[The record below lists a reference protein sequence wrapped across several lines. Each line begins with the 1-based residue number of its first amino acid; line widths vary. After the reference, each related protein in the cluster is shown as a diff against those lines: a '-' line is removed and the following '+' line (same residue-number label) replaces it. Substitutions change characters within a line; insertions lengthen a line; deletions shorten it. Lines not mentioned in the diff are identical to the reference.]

1 MNKLTLNNIAKVL
14 VEKNGLEPKEAMT
27 FTAAMFD
34 LIHDRL
40 NEEGIVKVK
49 GLGTFKM
56 IRVEARESIN
66 VRTGER
72 VLIDS
77 HAKITFTPDAVMKE
91 LVNKPFSQFETVV
104 LNDDVEFTD
113 MKSEETTDETNN
125 SEQSETLVDVVS
137 EGGTPEPAPVVAP
150 EPAPVVAPEPV
161 AEPTPVVAPEPVA
174 EVAPEPV
181 AEVAPEPVAVVAP
194 EPVAEVAPEPVAEVA
209 PEPVAVVA
217 PEPVAEIAPEPAP
230 VVAPEPVAEVA
241 PEPTPV
247 VAPEQTREVPEP
259 TVPSAD
265 EESEEKTSA
274 VQTCYEEDEEE
285 SHWLRNIGWAF
296 LVLVLMAASAVGGY
310 LYGVGQIPS
319 QTAMADT
326 VSAVKVNPV
335 VTDTLV
341 NDSLKADSVAVKTE
355 AKHEDKAASEQ
366 QPQEKTS
373 QNPHDKYAEMD
384 ARVRTGAYKIT
395 GLDREVKVR
404 AGDNLKRI
412 ARRELGSDDV
422 VCYIEV
428 FNKMNASAELKEG
441 QTIKIPALKL
451 KKKKQRDD

>member
-14 VEKNGLEPKEAMT
+14 VEKNGLEPKEAMM
-27 FTAAMFD
+27 FTTAMFD

-125 SEQSETLVDVVS
+125 SEQSESLVDVVS
-137 EGGTPEPAPVVAP
+137 EGGTPEPAP
-150 EPAPVVAPEPV
+150 EP
-161 AEPTPVVAPEPVA
+161 APEPVA
-174 EVAPEPV
+174 EV
-181 AEVAPEPVAVVAP
+181 
-194 EPVAEVAPEPVAEVA
+194 
-209 PEPVAVVA
+209 
-217 PEPVAEIAPEPAP
+217 APEPAP

-247 VAPEQTREVPEP
+247 VAPEPVAEVAPEPTPVVAPEPTREVPEP

-265 EESEEKTSA
+265 EESEENTSA

-285 SHWLRNIGWAF
+285 SHWHRNIGWAF

-355 AKHEDKAASEQ
+355 AKHEDKAASEE

-373 QNPHDKYAEMD
+373 QNLHDKYAEMD

-412 ARRELGSDDV
+412 ARRELGSDDM

>member
-14 VEKNGLEPKEAMT
+14 VEKNGLEPKEAMM
-27 FTAAMFD
+27 FTTAMFD

-125 SEQSETLVDVVS
+125 SEQSESLVDVVS
-137 EGGTPEPAPVVAP
+137 EGGTPEPAP
-150 EPAPVVAPEPV
+150 EPAPEPV
-161 AEPTPVVAPEPVA
+161 AEP
-174 EVAPEPV
+174 
-181 AEVAPEPVAVVAP
+181 
-194 EPVAEVAPEPVAEVA
+194 
-209 PEPVAVVA
+209 
-217 PEPVAEIAPEPAP
+217 APEPAP
-230 VVAPEPVAEVA
+230 LVAPEPVAEVA

-247 VAPEQTREVPEP
+247 VAPEPTREVPEP

-265 EESEEKTSA
+265 EESEENTSA

-285 SHWLRNIGWAF
+285 SHWHRNIGWAF

-355 AKHEDKAASEQ
+355 AKHEDKAASEE

-373 QNPHDKYAEMD
+373 QNLHDKYAEMD

-412 ARRELGSDDV
+412 ARRELGSDDM

>member
-14 VEKNGLEPKEAMT
+14 VEKNGLEPKEAMM
-27 FTAAMFD
+27 FTTAMFD

-125 SEQSETLVDVVS
+125 SEQSESLVDVVS
-137 EGGTPEPAPVVAP
+137 EGGTPEPAP
-150 EPAPVVAPEPV
+150 EPAPEPV
-161 AEPTPVVAPEPVA
+161 AEPTPEPAPVVAS
-174 EVAPEPV
+174 
-181 AEVAPEPVAVVAP
+181 
-194 EPVAEVAPEPVAEVA
+194 
-209 PEPVAVVA
+209 
-217 PEPVAEIAPEPAP
+217 EPAP
-230 VVAPEPVAEVA
+230 VVAPEPVAEVV

-247 VAPEQTREVPEP
+247 VAPEPTREVPEP

-265 EESEEKTSA
+265 EESEENTSA

-285 SHWLRNIGWAF
+285 SHWHRNIGWAF

-355 AKHEDKAASEQ
+355 AKHEDKAASEE

-373 QNPHDKYAEMD
+373 QNLHDKYAEMD

-412 ARRELGSDDV
+412 ARRELGSDDM

>member
-14 VEKNGLEPKEAMT
+14 VEKNGLEPKEAMM
-27 FTAAMFD
+27 FTTAMFD

-125 SEQSETLVDVVS
+125 SEQSESLVDVVS
-137 EGGTPEPAPVVAP
+137 EGETPEPAP
-150 EPAPVVAPEPV
+150 EP
-161 AEPTPVVAPEPVA
+161 APEPVA
-174 EVAPEPV
+174 EV
-181 AEVAPEPVAVVAP
+181 
-194 EPVAEVAPEPVAEVA
+194 
-209 PEPVAVVA
+209 
-217 PEPVAEIAPEPAP
+217 APEPAP

-241 PEPTPV
+241 PEPAPV
-247 VAPEQTREVPEP
+247 VAPEPTREVPEP

-265 EESEEKTSA
+265 EESEENTSA

-285 SHWLRNIGWAF
+285 SHWHRNIGWAF

-355 AKHEDKAASEQ
+355 AKHEDKAASEE

-373 QNPHDKYAEMD
+373 QNLHDKYAEMD

-412 ARRELGSDDV
+412 ARRELGSDDM

>member
-14 VEKNGLEPKEAMT
+14 VEKNGLEPKEAMM
-27 FTAAMFD
+27 FTTAMFD

-125 SEQSETLVDVVS
+125 SEQSESLVDVVS
-137 EGGTPEPAPVVAP
+137 EGGTPEPAPEPAPEPVVEVAP
-150 EPAPVVAPEPV
+150 EPAPEVAPEPV
-161 AEPTPVVAPEPVA
+161 AEPT
-174 EVAPEPV
+174 
-181 AEVAPEPVAVVAP
+181 
-194 EPVAEVAPEPVAEVA
+194 
-209 PEPVAVVA
+209 
-217 PEPVAEIAPEPAP
+217 PEPAP

-247 VAPEQTREVPEP
+247 VAPEPTREVPEP

-265 EESEEKTSA
+265 EESEENTSA

-355 AKHEDKAASEQ
+355 AKHEDKVASEQ

-373 QNPHDKYAEMD
+373 QDLHDKYAEMD

-412 ARRELGSDDV
+412 ARRELGSDDM

>member
-14 VEKNGLEPKEAMT
+14 VEKNGLEPKEAMM
-27 FTAAMFD
+27 FTTAMFD

-125 SEQSETLVDVVS
+125 SEQSESLVDVVS
-137 EGGTPEPAPVVAP
+137 EGGTPEPAP
-150 EPAPVVAPEPV
+150 EP
-161 AEPTPVVAPEPVA
+161 
-174 EVAPEPV
+174 
-181 AEVAPEPVAVVAP
+181 
-194 EPVAEVAPEPVAEVA
+194 
-209 PEPVAVVA
+209 
-217 PEPVAEIAPEPAP
+217 
-230 VVAPEPVAEVA
+230 APEPVAEVA

-247 VAPEQTREVPEP
+247 VAPEPTREVPEP

-265 EESEEKTSA
+265 EESEENTSA

-285 SHWLRNIGWAF
+285 SHWHRNIGWAF

-341 NDSLKADSVAVKTE
+341 NDSLKADSVAVKIE

-373 QNPHDKYAEMD
+373 QNLHDKYAEMD

-412 ARRELGSDDV
+412 ARRELGSDDM

>member
-14 VEKNGLEPKEAMT
+14 VEKNGLEPKEAMM
-27 FTAAMFD
+27 FTTAMFD

-125 SEQSETLVDVVS
+125 SEQSESLVDVVS
-137 EGGTPEPAPVVAP
+137 EGGTPEPAP
-150 EPAPVVAPEPV
+150 EPAPEPV
-161 AEPTPVVAPEPVA
+161 AEPT
-174 EVAPEPV
+174 
-181 AEVAPEPVAVVAP
+181 
-194 EPVAEVAPEPVAEVA
+194 
-209 PEPVAVVA
+209 
-217 PEPVAEIAPEPAP
+217 PEPAP

-247 VAPEQTREVPEP
+247 VAPEPTREVPEP

-265 EESEEKTSA
+265 EESEENTSA

-285 SHWLRNIGWAF
+285 SHWHRNIGWAF

-310 LYGVGQIPS
+310 LYGVGQIPT

-355 AKHEDKAASEQ
+355 AKHEDKAASEE

-373 QNPHDKYAEMD
+373 QNLHDKYAEMD

-412 ARRELGSDDV
+412 ARRELGSDDM

>member
-14 VEKNGLEPKEAMT
+14 VEKNGLEPKEAMM
-27 FTAAMFD
+27 FTTAMFD

-125 SEQSETLVDVVS
+125 SEQSESLVDVVS
-137 EGGTPEPAPVVAP
+137 EGGTPEPAPEPAPEPVVEVAPEPTPVVAPEPVAEVAP

-161 AEPTPVVAPEPVA
+161 AEPT
-174 EVAPEPV
+174 
-181 AEVAPEPVAVVAP
+181 
-194 EPVAEVAPEPVAEVA
+194 
-209 PEPVAVVA
+209 
-217 PEPVAEIAPEPAP
+217 PEPAP

-247 VAPEQTREVPEP
+247 VAPEPTREVPEP

-265 EESEEKTSA
+265 EESEENTSA

-285 SHWLRNIGWAF
+285 SHWHRNIGWAF

-355 AKHEDKAASEQ
+355 AKHEDKAASEE

-373 QNPHDKYAEMD
+373 QNLHDKYAEMD

-412 ARRELGSDDV
+412 ARRELGSDDM

>member
-27 FTAAMFD
+27 FTTAMFD

-125 SEQSETLVDVVS
+125 SEQSESLVDVVS
-137 EGGTPEPAPVVAP
+137 EGGTPEPAPVVAPEPVAEVAPEPVAEPTPVVAP

-161 AEPTPVVAPEPVA
+161 AEPTPVVAPEP
-174 EVAPEPV
+174 
-181 AEVAPEPVAVVAP
+181 
-194 EPVAEVAPEPVAEVA
+194 
-209 PEPVAVVA
+209 
-217 PEPVAEIAPEPAP
+217 
-230 VVAPEPVAEVA
+230 
-241 PEPTPV
+241 
-247 VAPEQTREVPEP
+247 TREVPEP

-265 EESEEKTSA
+265 EESEENTLA

-412 ARRELGSDDV
+412 ARRELGSDDM

>member
-125 SEQSETLVDVVS
+125 SEQSESLVDVVS

-150 EPAPVVAPEPV
+150 EPAPVVAPEP
-161 AEPTPVVAPEPVA
+161 APV
-174 EVAPEPV
+174 VAPEPV

-194 EPVAEVAPEPVAEVA
+194 EPVAEVAPEPVA
-209 PEPVAVVA
+209 
-217 PEPVAEIAPEPAP
+217 

-355 AKHEDKAASEQ
+355 AKHEEKAASEQ

-373 QNPHDKYAEMD
+373 QNLHDKYAEMD

-412 ARRELGSDDV
+412 ARRELGSDDM

>member
-14 VEKNGLEPKEAMT
+14 VEKNGLEPKEAMM
-27 FTAAMFD
+27 FTTAMFD

-125 SEQSETLVDVVS
+125 SEQSESLVDVVS
-137 EGGTPEPAPVVAP
+137 EGGTPEPAPEPAPEPVVEVAP
-150 EPAPVVAPEPV
+150 EPAP
-161 AEPTPVVAPEPVA
+161 

-181 AEVAPEPVAVVAP
+181 VEPT
-194 EPVAEVAPEPVAEVA
+194 
-209 PEPVAVVA
+209 
-217 PEPVAEIAPEPAP
+217 PEPAP

-247 VAPEQTREVPEP
+247 VAPEPTREVPEP
-259 TVPSAD
+259 TVSSAD
-265 EESEEKTSA
+265 EESEENTSA

-285 SHWLRNIGWAF
+285 SHWHRNIGWAF

-373 QNPHDKYAEMD
+373 QNLHDKYAEMD

-412 ARRELGSDDV
+412 ARRELGSDDM

>member
-27 FTAAMFD
+27 FTTAMFD

-125 SEQSETLVDVVS
+125 SEQSESLVDVVS
-137 EGGTPEPAPVVAP
+137 EGETPEPAPEPAPEPVAEPTP

-161 AEPTPVVAPEPVA
+161 A
-174 EVAPEPV
+174 
-181 AEVAPEPVAVVAP
+181 
-194 EPVAEVAPEPVAEVA
+194 
-209 PEPVAVVA
+209 
-217 PEPVAEIAPEPAP
+217 EPAP

-247 VAPEQTREVPEP
+247 VAPEPTREVPEP

-265 EESEEKTSA
+265 EESEENTSA

-355 AKHEDKAASEQ
+355 AKHEDKAASEE

-373 QNPHDKYAEMD
+373 QNLHDKYAEMD

-412 ARRELGSDDV
+412 ARRELGSDDM

>member
-27 FTAAMFD
+27 FTTAMFD

-125 SEQSETLVDVVS
+125 SEQSESLVDVVS

-181 AEVAPEPVAVVAP
+181 AVVAP
-194 EPVAEVAPEPVAEVA
+194 EPVAEVAPEPA
-209 PEPVAVVA
+209 PVVA
-217 PEPVAEIAPEPAP
+217 PEPVAEPVAEPAP

-247 VAPEQTREVPEP
+247 VAPEPTREVPEP
-259 TVPSAD
+259 TAPSAD
-265 EESEEKTSA
+265 EESEENTSA
-274 VQTCYEEDEEE
+274 AQTCYEEDEEE

-412 ARRELGSDDV
+412 ARRELGSDDM

-428 FNKMNASAELKEG
+428 FNKMNASAELREG

>member
-14 VEKNGLEPKEAMT
+14 VEKNGLEPKEAMM
-27 FTAAMFD
+27 FTTAMFD

-125 SEQSETLVDVVS
+125 SEQSESLVDVVS
-137 EGGTPEPAPVVAP
+137 EGGTPEPAP
-150 EPAPVVAPEPV
+150 EP
-161 AEPTPVVAPEPVA
+161 APEPVA
-174 EVAPEPV
+174 EVAPEP
-181 AEVAPEPVAVVAP
+181 AP
-194 EPVAEVAPEPVAEVA
+194 EVAPEPVAE
-209 PEPVAVVA
+209 PT
-217 PEPVAEIAPEPAP
+217 PEPAP

-247 VAPEQTREVPEP
+247 VAPEPTREVPEP

-265 EESEEKTSA
+265 EESEENTSA

-285 SHWLRNIGWAF
+285 SHWHRNIGWAF

-355 AKHEDKAASEQ
+355 AKHEDKVASEQ

-373 QNPHDKYAEMD
+373 QNLHDKYAEMD

-412 ARRELGSDDV
+412 ARRELGSDDM

>member
-14 VEKNGLEPKEAMT
+14 VEKNGLEPKEAMM
-27 FTAAMFD
+27 FTTAMFD

-125 SEQSETLVDVVS
+125 SEQSESLVDVVS
-137 EGGTPEPAPVVAP
+137 EGGTPEPAPEPVAEPTPEPAPVVAPEPVAEVAP

-161 AEPTPVVAPEPVA
+161 AEPT
-174 EVAPEPV
+174 
-181 AEVAPEPVAVVAP
+181 
-194 EPVAEVAPEPVAEVA
+194 
-209 PEPVAVVA
+209 
-217 PEPVAEIAPEPAP
+217 PEPAP

-247 VAPEQTREVPEP
+247 VAPEPTREVPEP
-259 TVPSAD
+259 TVSSAD
-265 EESEEKTSA
+265 EESEENTSA

-285 SHWLRNIGWAF
+285 SHWHRNIGWAF

-373 QNPHDKYAEMD
+373 QNLHDKYAEMD

-412 ARRELGSDDV
+412 ARRELGSDDM

>member
-14 VEKNGLEPKEAMT
+14 VEKNGLEPKEAMM
-27 FTAAMFD
+27 FTTAMFD

-91 LVNKPFSQFETVV
+91 LVNKPFSQFETGV

-125 SEQSETLVDVVS
+125 SEQSESLVDVVS
-137 EGGTPEPAPVVAP
+137 EGGTPEPAP
-150 EPAPVVAPEPV
+150 EPAPEPV
-161 AEPTPVVAPEPVA
+161 AEPT
-174 EVAPEPV
+174 
-181 AEVAPEPVAVVAP
+181 
-194 EPVAEVAPEPVAEVA
+194 
-209 PEPVAVVA
+209 
-217 PEPVAEIAPEPAP
+217 PEPAP

-247 VAPEQTREVPEP
+247 VAPEPTREVPEP

-265 EESEEKTSA
+265 EESEENTSA

-285 SHWLRNIGWAF
+285 SHWHRNIGWAF

-355 AKHEDKAASEQ
+355 AKHEDKAASEE

-373 QNPHDKYAEMD
+373 QNLHDKYAEMD

-412 ARRELGSDDV
+412 ARRELGSDDM

>member
-14 VEKNGLEPKEAMT
+14 VEKNGMEPKEAMT
-27 FTAAMFD
+27 FTTAMFD

-125 SEQSETLVDVVS
+125 SEQSESLVDVVS
-137 EGGTPEPAPVVAP
+137 EGGTPEPAPVVVPEPVAEPAP

-161 AEPTPVVAPEPVA
+161 AEVAPEPALVVALEPVA
-174 EVAPEPV
+174 EVAPE
-181 AEVAPEPVAVVAP
+181 VAPEPAPVVAP
-194 EPVAEVAPEPVAEVA
+194 EPVSEPVA
-209 PEPVAVVA
+209 
-217 PEPVAEIAPEPAP
+217 EPAP

-247 VAPEQTREVPEP
+247 VAPEPTREVPEP
-259 TVPSAD
+259 TAPSAD
-265 EESEEKTSA
+265 EESEENTSA

-285 SHWLRNIGWAF
+285 SQWLRNIGWAF

-412 ARRELGSDDV
+412 ARRELGSDDM

>member
-14 VEKNGLEPKEAMT
+14 VEKNGLEPKEAMM
-27 FTAAMFD
+27 FTTAMFD

-125 SEQSETLVDVVS
+125 SEQSESLVDVVS
-137 EGGTPEPAPVVAP
+137 EGGTPEPAP
-150 EPAPVVAPEPV
+150 EPAPEPV
-161 AEPTPVVAPEPVA
+161 AEPT
-174 EVAPEPV
+174 
-181 AEVAPEPVAVVAP
+181 
-194 EPVAEVAPEPVAEVA
+194 
-209 PEPVAVVA
+209 
-217 PEPVAEIAPEPAP
+217 PEPAP

-247 VAPEQTREVPEP
+247 VAPEPTREVPEP

-265 EESEEKTSA
+265 EESEENTSA

-285 SHWLRNIGWAF
+285 SYWHRNIGWAF

-341 NDSLKADSVAVKTE
+341 NDSLKADSVAVKIE

-373 QNPHDKYAEMD
+373 QNLHDKYAEMD

-412 ARRELGSDDV
+412 ARRELGSDDM

>member
-14 VEKNGLEPKEAMT
+14 VEKNGLEPKEAMM
-27 FTAAMFD
+27 FTTAMFD

-125 SEQSETLVDVVS
+125 SEQSESLVDVVS
-137 EGGTPEPAPVVAP
+137 EGGTPEPAP
-150 EPAPVVAPEPV
+150 EPAPEPV
-161 AEPTPVVAPEPVA
+161 DEPT
-174 EVAPEPV
+174 
-181 AEVAPEPVAVVAP
+181 
-194 EPVAEVAPEPVAEVA
+194 
-209 PEPVAVVA
+209 
-217 PEPVAEIAPEPAP
+217 PEPAP

-247 VAPEQTREVPEP
+247 VAPEPTREVPEP

-265 EESEEKTSA
+265 EESEENTSA

-285 SHWLRNIGWAF
+285 SHWHRNIGWAF

-373 QNPHDKYAEMD
+373 QNLHDKYAEMD

-412 ARRELGSDDV
+412 ARRELGSDDM

>member
-27 FTAAMFD
+27 FTTAMFD

-125 SEQSETLVDVVS
+125 SEQSESLVDVVS
-137 EGGTPEPAPVVAP
+137 EGETPEPAPEPAPEPVAEPTP

-161 AEPTPVVAPEPVA
+161 AEPVA
-174 EVAPEPV
+174 
-181 AEVAPEPVAVVAP
+181 
-194 EPVAEVAPEPVAEVA
+194 
-209 PEPVAVVA
+209 
-217 PEPVAEIAPEPAP
+217 EPAP

-241 PEPTPV
+241 PEPT
-247 VAPEQTREVPEP
+247 REVPEP

-265 EESEEKTSA
+265 EESEENTSA

-285 SHWLRNIGWAF
+285 SHWHRNIGWAF
-296 LVLVLMAASAVGGY
+296 VVLVLMAASAVGGY

-355 AKHEDKAASEQ
+355 AKHEDKAASEE

-373 QNPHDKYAEMD
+373 QNLHDKYAEMD

-412 ARRELGSDDV
+412 ARRELGSDDM

>member
-14 VEKNGLEPKEAMT
+14 VEKNGLEPKEAMM
-27 FTAAMFD
+27 FTTAMFD

-40 NEEGIVKVK
+40 NEDGIVKVK

-125 SEQSETLVDVVS
+125 SEQSESLVDVVS
-137 EGGTPEPAPVVAP
+137 EGGTPEPAP
-150 EPAPVVAPEPV
+150 EPAPEPV
-161 AEPTPVVAPEPVA
+161 AEPT
-174 EVAPEPV
+174 
-181 AEVAPEPVAVVAP
+181 
-194 EPVAEVAPEPVAEVA
+194 
-209 PEPVAVVA
+209 
-217 PEPVAEIAPEPAP
+217 PEPAP

-247 VAPEQTREVPEP
+247 VAPEPVAEVAPEPTPVVAPEPTREVPEP

-265 EESEEKTSA
+265 EESEENTSA

-285 SHWLRNIGWAF
+285 SHWHRNIGWAF

-355 AKHEDKAASEQ
+355 AKHEDKAASEE

-373 QNPHDKYAEMD
+373 QNLHDKYAEMD

-412 ARRELGSDDV
+412 ARRELGSDDM

>member
-14 VEKNGLEPKEAMT
+14 VEKNGLEPKEAMM
-27 FTAAMFD
+27 FTTAMFD

-125 SEQSETLVDVVS
+125 SEQSESLVDVVS
-137 EGGTPEPAPVVAP
+137 EGGTPEPAPEPAPEPVAEPAP

-161 AEPTPVVAPEPVA
+161 AEPTP
-174 EVAPEPV
+174 
-181 AEVAPEPVAVVAP
+181 
-194 EPVAEVAPEPVAEVA
+194 
-209 PEPVAVVA
+209 
-217 PEPVAEIAPEPAP
+217 EPAP
-230 VVAPEPVAEVA
+230 VVAPEPVAEPT
-241 PEPTPV
+241 PEPAPV
-247 VAPEQTREVPEP
+247 VAPEPTREVPEP

-265 EESEEKTSA
+265 EESEENTSA

-285 SHWLRNIGWAF
+285 SHWHRNIGWAF

-373 QNPHDKYAEMD
+373 QNLHDKYAEMD

-412 ARRELGSDDV
+412 ARRELGSDDM

>member
-14 VEKNGLEPKEAMT
+14 VEKNGLEPKEAMM
-27 FTAAMFD
+27 FTTAMFD

-125 SEQSETLVDVVS
+125 SEQSESLVDVVS
-137 EGGTPEPAPVVAP
+137 EGGTPEPAP
-150 EPAPVVAPEPV
+150 EPAPEPV
-161 AEPTPVVAPEPVA
+161 AEPTPEPT
-174 EVAPEPV
+174 
-181 AEVAPEPVAVVAP
+181 
-194 EPVAEVAPEPVAEVA
+194 
-209 PEPVAVVA
+209 
-217 PEPVAEIAPEPAP
+217 P

-247 VAPEQTREVPEP
+247 VAPEPTREVPEP

-265 EESEEKTSA
+265 EESEENTSA

-285 SHWLRNIGWAF
+285 SHWHRNIGWAF

-373 QNPHDKYAEMD
+373 QNLHDKYAEMD

-412 ARRELGSDDV
+412 ARRELGSDDM

>member
-14 VEKNGLEPKEAMT
+14 VEKNGLEPKEAMM
-27 FTAAMFD
+27 FTTAMFD

-125 SEQSETLVDVVS
+125 SEQSESLVDVVS
-137 EGGTPEPAPVVAP
+137 EGGTPEPAPEPAPEPVVEVAP

-161 AEPTPVVAPEPVA
+161 AEPT
-174 EVAPEPV
+174 
-181 AEVAPEPVAVVAP
+181 
-194 EPVAEVAPEPVAEVA
+194 
-209 PEPVAVVA
+209 
-217 PEPVAEIAPEPAP
+217 PEPAP

-247 VAPEQTREVPEP
+247 VAPEPTREVPEP

-265 EESEEKTSA
+265 EESEENTSA

-285 SHWLRNIGWAF
+285 SHWHRNIGWAF

-355 AKHEDKAASEQ
+355 AKHEDKVASEQ

-373 QNPHDKYAEMD
+373 QDLHDKYAEMD

-412 ARRELGSDDV
+412 ARRELGSDDM

>member
-14 VEKNGLEPKEAMT
+14 VEKNGLEPKEAMM
-27 FTAAMFD
+27 FTTAMFD

-125 SEQSETLVDVVS
+125 SEQSESLVDVVS
-137 EGGTPEPAPVVAP
+137 EGETPEPAPEPVAEVAP

-161 AEPTPVVAPEPVA
+161 AEPT
-174 EVAPEPV
+174 
-181 AEVAPEPVAVVAP
+181 
-194 EPVAEVAPEPVAEVA
+194 
-209 PEPVAVVA
+209 
-217 PEPVAEIAPEPAP
+217 PEPAP

-247 VAPEQTREVPEP
+247 VAPEPTREVPEP

-265 EESEEKTSA
+265 EESEENTSA

-285 SHWLRNIGWAF
+285 SHWHRNIGWAF

-355 AKHEDKAASEQ
+355 AKHEDKAASEE

-373 QNPHDKYAEMD
+373 QNLHDKYAEMD

-412 ARRELGSDDV
+412 ARRELGSDDM

>member
-14 VEKNGLEPKEAMT
+14 VEKNGLEPKEAMM
-27 FTAAMFD
+27 FTTAMFD

-125 SEQSETLVDVVS
+125 SEQSESLVDVVS
-137 EGGTPEPAPVVAP
+137 EGGTPEPAP
-150 EPAPVVAPEPV
+150 EPAPEPV
-161 AEPTPVVAPEPVA
+161 AEPT
-174 EVAPEPV
+174 
-181 AEVAPEPVAVVAP
+181 
-194 EPVAEVAPEPVAEVA
+194 
-209 PEPVAVVA
+209 
-217 PEPVAEIAPEPAP
+217 PEPAP

-241 PEPTPV
+241 PEPAPV
-247 VAPEQTREVPEP
+247 VAPEPTREVPEP

-265 EESEEKTSA
+265 EESEENTSA

-285 SHWLRNIGWAF
+285 SHWHRNIGWAF

-355 AKHEDKAASEQ
+355 AKHEDKAASEE

-373 QNPHDKYAEMD
+373 QNLHDKYAEMD

-395 GLDREVKVR
+395 GQDREVKVR

-412 ARRELGSDDV
+412 ARRELGSDDM

>member
-14 VEKNGLEPKEAMT
+14 VEKNGLEPKEAMM
-27 FTAAMFD
+27 FTTAMFD

-125 SEQSETLVDVVS
+125 SEQSESLVDVVS
-137 EGGTPEPAPVVAP
+137 EGGTPEP
-150 EPAPVVAPEPV
+150 
-161 AEPTPVVAPEPVA
+161 
-174 EVAPEPV
+174 
-181 AEVAPEPVAVVAP
+181 
-194 EPVAEVAPEPVAEVA
+194 
-209 PEPVAVVA
+209 
-217 PEPVAEIAPEPAP
+217 APEPAP

-247 VAPEQTREVPEP
+247 VAPEPIREVPEP

-265 EESEEKTSA
+265 EESEENTSA

-285 SHWLRNIGWAF
+285 SHWHRNIGWAF

-355 AKHEDKAASEQ
+355 AKHEDKAASEE

-373 QNPHDKYAEMD
+373 QNLHDKYAEMD

-412 ARRELGSDDV
+412 ARRELGSDDM

>member
-14 VEKNGLEPKEAMT
+14 VEKNGLEPKEAMM
-27 FTAAMFD
+27 FTTAMFD

-125 SEQSETLVDVVS
+125 SEQSESLVDVVS
-137 EGGTPEPAPVVAP
+137 EGETPEP
-150 EPAPVVAPEPV
+150 
-161 AEPTPVVAPEPVA
+161 
-174 EVAPEPV
+174 
-181 AEVAPEPVAVVAP
+181 
-194 EPVAEVAPEPVAEVA
+194 
-209 PEPVAVVA
+209 
-217 PEPVAEIAPEPAP
+217 APEPAP

-247 VAPEQTREVPEP
+247 VAPEPTREVPEP

-265 EESEEKTSA
+265 EESEENTSA

-285 SHWLRNIGWAF
+285 SHWHRNIGWAF

-355 AKHEDKAASEQ
+355 AKHEDKAASEE

-373 QNPHDKYAEMD
+373 QNLHDKYAEMD

-412 ARRELGSDDV
+412 ARRELGSDDM

>member
-14 VEKNGLEPKEAMT
+14 VEKNGLEPKEAMM
-27 FTAAMFD
+27 FTTAMFD

-125 SEQSETLVDVVS
+125 SEQSESLVDVVS
-137 EGGTPEPAPVVAP
+137 EGGTPEPAPEPTP
-150 EPAPVVAPEPV
+150 EPVAEPTPEPAPEPV
-161 AEPTPVVAPEPVA
+161 AEPTPES
-174 EVAPEPV
+174 
-181 AEVAPEPVAVVAP
+181 
-194 EPVAEVAPEPVAEVA
+194 
-209 PEPVAVVA
+209 
-217 PEPVAEIAPEPAP
+217 AP

-241 PEPTPV
+241 PEPTPI
-247 VAPEQTREVPEP
+247 VAPEPTREVPEP

-265 EESEEKTSA
+265 EESEENTSA

-285 SHWLRNIGWAF
+285 SHWHRNIGWAF
-296 LVLVLMAASAVGGY
+296 LVLVLMVASAVGGY

-326 VSAVKVNPV
+326 VSVVKVNPV

-355 AKHEDKAASEQ
+355 AKHEDEAASEE

-373 QNPHDKYAEMD
+373 QNLHDKYAEMD

-412 ARRELGSDDV
+412 ARRELGSDDM

>member
-14 VEKNGLEPKEAMT
+14 VEKNGLEPKEAMM
-27 FTAAMFD
+27 FTTAMFD

-125 SEQSETLVDVVS
+125 SEQSESLVDVVS
-137 EGGTPEPAPVVAP
+137 EGGTPEPAP
-150 EPAPVVAPEPV
+150 EPAPEPV
-161 AEPTPVVAPEPVA
+161 AEPT
-174 EVAPEPV
+174 
-181 AEVAPEPVAVVAP
+181 
-194 EPVAEVAPEPVAEVA
+194 
-209 PEPVAVVA
+209 
-217 PEPVAEIAPEPAP
+217 PEPAP

-247 VAPEQTREVPEP
+247 VAPEPTREVPEP

-265 EESEEKTSA
+265 EESEENTSA

-285 SHWLRNIGWAF
+285 SHWHRNIGWAF

-355 AKHEDKAASEQ
+355 AKHEDKVASEQ

-373 QNPHDKYAEMD
+373 QDLHDKYAEMD

-412 ARRELGSDDV
+412 ARRELGSDDM

>member
-27 FTAAMFD
+27 FTTAMFD

-125 SEQSETLVDVVS
+125 SEQSESLVDVVS

-161 AEPTPVVAPEPVA
+161 AEPT
-174 EVAPEPV
+174 
-181 AEVAPEPVAVVAP
+181 
-194 EPVAEVAPEPVAEVA
+194 
-209 PEPVAVVA
+209 
-217 PEPVAEIAPEPAP
+217 P

-412 ARRELGSDDV
+412 ARRELGSDDM

>member
-14 VEKNGLEPKEAMT
+14 VEKNGLEPKEAMM
-27 FTAAMFD
+27 FTTAMFD

-125 SEQSETLVDVVS
+125 SEQSESLVDVVS
-137 EGGTPEPAPVVAP
+137 EGGTPEPAP
-150 EPAPVVAPEPV
+150 EPAPEPV
-161 AEPTPVVAPEPVA
+161 AEPT
-174 EVAPEPV
+174 
-181 AEVAPEPVAVVAP
+181 
-194 EPVAEVAPEPVAEVA
+194 
-209 PEPVAVVA
+209 
-217 PEPVAEIAPEPAP
+217 PEPAP

-247 VAPEQTREVPEP
+247 VAPEPTREVPEP

-265 EESEEKTSA
+265 EESEENTSA

-285 SHWLRNIGWAF
+285 SHWHRNIGWAF

-355 AKHEDKAASEQ
+355 AKHEDKAASEE

-373 QNPHDKYAEMD
+373 HNLHDKYAEMD

-412 ARRELGSDDV
+412 ARRELGSDDM

>member
-14 VEKNGLEPKEAMT
+14 VEKNGLEPKEAMM
-27 FTAAMFD
+27 FTTAMFD

-125 SEQSETLVDVVS
+125 SEQSESLVDVVS
-137 EGGTPEPAPVVAP
+137 EGETPEPAPEPAPEPVAEPTP

-161 AEPTPVVAPEPVA
+161 A
-174 EVAPEPV
+174 
-181 AEVAPEPVAVVAP
+181 
-194 EPVAEVAPEPVAEVA
+194 
-209 PEPVAVVA
+209 
-217 PEPVAEIAPEPAP
+217 EPAP

-241 PEPTPV
+241 PEPT
-247 VAPEQTREVPEP
+247 REVPEP

-265 EESEEKTSA
+265 EESEENTSA

-285 SHWLRNIGWAF
+285 SHWHRNIGWAF

-355 AKHEDKAASEQ
+355 AKHEDKAASEE

-373 QNPHDKYAEMD
+373 QNLHDKYAEMD

-412 ARRELGSDDV
+412 ARRELGSDDM

>member
-14 VEKNGLEPKEAMT
+14 VEKNGLEPKEAMM
-27 FTAAMFD
+27 FTTAMFD

-125 SEQSETLVDVVS
+125 SEQSESLVDVVS
-137 EGGTPEPAPVVAP
+137 EGGTPEPAPEPAPEPVVEVAPEPAPEVAPEPVAEPTP

-161 AEPTPVVAPEPVA
+161 AEPTPVVAPEPT
-174 EVAPEPV
+174 
-181 AEVAPEPVAVVAP
+181 
-194 EPVAEVAPEPVAEVA
+194 
-209 PEPVAVVA
+209 
-217 PEPVAEIAPEPAP
+217 P
-230 VVAPEPVAEVA
+230 VVAPEP
-241 PEPTPV
+241 
-247 VAPEQTREVPEP
+247 TREVPEP

-265 EESEEKTSA
+265 EESEENTSA

-285 SHWLRNIGWAF
+285 SHWHRNIGWAF

-355 AKHEDKAASEQ
+355 AKHEDKAASEE

-373 QNPHDKYAEMD
+373 QNLHDKYAEMD

-412 ARRELGSDDV
+412 ARRELGSDDM

>member
-14 VEKNGLEPKEAMT
+14 VEKNGLEPKEAMM
-27 FTAAMFD
+27 FTTAMFD

-125 SEQSETLVDVVS
+125 SEQSESLVDVVS
-137 EGGTPEPAPVVAP
+137 EGGTPEPAP
-150 EPAPVVAPEPV
+150 EPAPEPV
-161 AEPTPVVAPEPVA
+161 AEPT
-174 EVAPEPV
+174 
-181 AEVAPEPVAVVAP
+181 
-194 EPVAEVAPEPVAEVA
+194 
-209 PEPVAVVA
+209 
-217 PEPVAEIAPEPAP
+217 PEPAP

-247 VAPEQTREVPEP
+247 VAPEPTREVPEP

-265 EESEEKTSA
+265 EESEENTSA

-285 SHWLRNIGWAF
+285 SHWHRNIGWAF

-355 AKHEDKAASEQ
+355 AKHEDKAASEE

-373 QNPHDKYAEMD
+373 QNLYDKYAEMD

-412 ARRELGSDDV
+412 ARRELGSDDM

>member
-14 VEKNGLEPKEAMT
+14 VEKNGLEPKEAMM
-27 FTAAMFD
+27 FTTAMFD

-125 SEQSETLVDVVS
+125 SEQSESLVDVVS
-137 EGGTPEPAPVVAP
+137 EGGTPEPAP
-150 EPAPVVAPEPV
+150 EPAPEPV
-161 AEPTPVVAPEPVA
+161 AEPT
-174 EVAPEPV
+174 
-181 AEVAPEPVAVVAP
+181 
-194 EPVAEVAPEPVAEVA
+194 
-209 PEPVAVVA
+209 
-217 PEPVAEIAPEPAP
+217 PEPAP

-247 VAPEQTREVPEP
+247 VAPEPTREVPEP
-259 TVPSAD
+259 TVLSAD
-265 EESEEKTSA
+265 EESEENTSA

-285 SHWLRNIGWAF
+285 SHWHRNIGWAF

-355 AKHEDKAASEQ
+355 AKHEDKAASEE

-373 QNPHDKYAEMD
+373 QNLHDKYAEMD

-412 ARRELGSDDV
+412 ARRELGSDDM

>member
-14 VEKNGLEPKEAMT
+14 VEKNGLEPKEAMM
-27 FTAAMFD
+27 FTTAMFD

-125 SEQSETLVDVVS
+125 SEQSESLVDVVS
-137 EGGTPEPAPVVAP
+137 EGGTPEPAPEPAPEPVAEVAP

-161 AEPTPVVAPEPVA
+161 AEPTP
-174 EVAPEPV
+174 
-181 AEVAPEPVAVVAP
+181 
-194 EPVAEVAPEPVAEVA
+194 
-209 PEPVAVVA
+209 
-217 PEPVAEIAPEPAP
+217 EPAP
-230 VVAPEPVAEVA
+230 VVAPEPVAEPT
-241 PEPTPV
+241 PEPAPV
-247 VAPEQTREVPEP
+247 VAPEPTREVPEP

-265 EESEEKTSA
+265 EESEENTSA

-285 SHWLRNIGWAF
+285 SHWHRNIGWAF

-319 QTAMADT
+319 QAAMADT

-373 QNPHDKYAEMD
+373 QNLHDKYAEMD

-412 ARRELGSDDV
+412 ARRELGSDDM

>member
-27 FTAAMFD
+27 FTMAMFD

-125 SEQSETLVDVVS
+125 SEQSESLVDVVS

-161 AEPTPVVAPEPVA
+161 A
-174 EVAPEPV
+174 
-181 AEVAPEPVAVVAP
+181 
-194 EPVAEVAPEPVAEVA
+194 
-209 PEPVAVVA
+209 
-217 PEPVAEIAPEPAP
+217 

-247 VAPEQTREVPEP
+247 VAPEPTREVPEP

-412 ARRELGSDDV
+412 ARRELGSDDM

>member
-27 FTAAMFD
+27 FTTAMFD

-125 SEQSETLVDVVS
+125 SEQSESLVDVVS

-150 EPAPVVAPEPV
+150 EPVAV
-161 AEPTPVVAPEPVA
+161 
-174 EVAPEPV
+174 VAPEPV

-194 EPVAEVAPEPVAEVA
+194 EPVAEVAPEPVAVVAPEPVAEVA

-412 ARRELGSDDV
+412 ARRELGSDDM

>member
-27 FTAAMFD
+27 FTTAMFD

-125 SEQSETLVDVVS
+125 SEQSESLVDVVS

-174 EVAPEPV
+174 
-181 AEVAPEPVAVVAP
+181 VVAP
-194 EPVAEVAPEPVAEVA
+194 EPVAE
-209 PEPVAVVA
+209 
-217 PEPVAEIAPEPAP
+217 
-230 VVAPEPVAEVA
+230 VAPEPVAEVA

-412 ARRELGSDDV
+412 ARRELGSDDM